1 MFVATGEVDILLGD
15 VHSLK
20 EKRAL
25 VRPLVREV
33 RREFEVAVAE
43 TGFSDLHR
51 RSIVTVAAV
60 SGSAA
65 HAREVVD
72 ACEAWFADRPEIEV
86 LGVRRRL
93 FGGEDEGM
101 E

>member
-25 VRPLVREV
+25 VRPIVREV
-33 RREFEVAVAE
+33 RREFEVAAAE
-43 TGFSDLHR
+43 TGFPDLHR
-51 RSIVTVAAV
+51 RAIVTVAAV

-72 ACEAWFADRPEIEV
+72 ACEAWFVDRPGIEI

-93 FGGEDEGM
+93 FGGDDEGI

>member
-1 MFVATGEVDILLGD
+1 VFVATCEVDALLGD

-25 VRPLVREV
+25 VRPLVKEV
-33 RREFEVAVAE
+33 RREFDVAAAE
-43 TGFSDLHR
+43 TGYQDLHR
-51 RSIVTVAAV
+51 RTLVTVAAV

-72 ACEAWFADRPEIEV
+72 ACEAWFAGRPEIEI
-86 LGVRRRL
+86 LAVRRRL
-93 FGGEDEGM
+93 FGGDDEGM